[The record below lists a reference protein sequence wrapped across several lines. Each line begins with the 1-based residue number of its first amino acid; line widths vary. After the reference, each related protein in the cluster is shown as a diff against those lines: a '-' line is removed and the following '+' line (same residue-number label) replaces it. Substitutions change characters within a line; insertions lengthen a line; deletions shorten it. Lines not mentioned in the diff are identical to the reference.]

1 MVFDNFDNFV
11 VRAGLHATVP
21 VTADTRCVA
30 LCAPPCAPPC
40 AHFSTQSYMESD
52 FYTNEAL
59 PALAEA
65 STIMLEDPHV
75 QSFVYADSTEEL

>member
-1 MVFDNFDNFV
+1 M
-11 VRAGLHATVP
+11 RALLP
-21 VTADTRCVA
+21 A
-30 LCAPPCAPPC
+30 LP
-40 AHFSTQSYMESD
+40 STQSYMESD

-65 STIMLEDPHV
+65 STIMLADPAPHV